1 MNLFPALVP
10 RNRVPPRMFQ
20 AAPGT
25 IVTRVSR
32 QDVDVLMALCDLH
45 AQAAQRAVSDL
56 DARSG
61 MLELMEALFDPPLRA
76 WAWIARERE
85 AATGYAA
92 ATIGFS
98 LLDRGYYLRLE
109 SLYVDPAHRGRDVE
123 AHLLASVRETAA
135 QLGCIAVHWQQG
147 AHLSPLRVEGAS
159 VDAGG
164 NGTLLLSL
172 PIAS

>member
-10 RNRVPPRMFQ
+10 RDRVSLPIFPPT
-20 AAPGT
+20 PGPV
-25 IVTRVSR
+25 VTRVSR
-32 QDVDVLMALCDLH
+32 QDVEVLMALCDQH
-45 AQAAQRAVSDL
+45 GQAARLALSDV

-76 WAWIARERE
+76 WAWIARERDT
-85 AATGYAA
+85 AMGYAA

-98 LLDRGYYLRLE
+98 LLERGYYLRLE
-109 SLYVDPAHRGRDVE
+109 SLYVDPTWRGREIE
-123 AHLLASVRETAA
+123 ARLLAAVRETAA

-164 NGTLLLSL
+164 NGALHLV
-172 PIAS
+172 AS